1 MEILNQLNFFLDQ
14 NKLCKKHFFYG
25 LIFTWILKHYKDVE
39 FNVKIQN
46 LLNTNILPKL
56 LVNILY
62 VIENNPDLS
71 IDEIIKN
78 MDIWLQSSKFYETKY
93 TILINIDREYY
104 HILMCNDDNLELLSR
119 FLITD
124 YPITKKLYDNI
135 IFNKED
141 QNLSELCRCFVY
153 LELIEETIELF
164 DLSDEEINMKID
176 LLTFQKIINRFNE
189 LYNKEHIV
197 IVEKLDNNYEIFS
210 L

>member
-1 MEILNQLNFFLDQ
+1 MEILNQLIFFLDQ